1 MSDRLAA
8 AAEVLGQKGLGD
20 GIKREPVVR
29 PHETVSLIGKGDVG
43 NGHAAVLEGRHHL
56 LRFGGDDPDIPHAL
70 RDQDRTTRAVD
81 MGKRRTL
88 DKKGAARFGIG
99 IAEPIFPDAEPRTQ

>member
-20 GIKREPVVR
+20 GIKREPVAR

-43 NGHAAVLEGRHHL
+43 NGHAAVLEGPIRS
-56 LRFGGDDPDIPHAL
+56 PSAP
-70 RDQDRTTRAVD
+70 AVR
-81 MGKRRTL
+81 MK
-88 DKKGAARFGIG
+88 AAK
-99 IAEPIFPDAEPRTQ
+99 AMVTSS